1 MITVILGSRGKAG
14 GNSNSNLK
22 DFLKSLANAST
33 HESYE
38 VLIKLDDDDP
48 SLDELMEV
56 IEDAKA
62 KGRELISPDDGTSQG
77 FLPGQNI
84 KYLITPRGKG
94 YDDLHK
100 AYLDL
105 LRIADPSTDM
115 YWVLSDDVL
124 MLGASWDKYLE
135 HAAGKFPDG
144 MFVICPMFLAD
155 YRIQTDMQAL
165 EMCDNYPV
173 WSAKWIAAQGGFG
186 YTFSTDGWSNLLMRK
201 LYQTYGIDRRVLCQ
215 NVGLTRRSGA
225 QDFPGSERWNG
236 IRKDTIAQML
246 SPQLQKLLAGQAKA
260 IAGYLS
266 IGDKDGQV

>member
-1 MITVILGSRGKAG
+1 MISILLGSRGKAG

-48 SLDELMEV
+48 SLKELIEV
-56 IEDAKA
+56 IETASSR
-62 KGRELISPDDGTSQG
+62 GRELISQDDGTSKG

-84 KYLITPRGKG
+84 KYIITPRGKG
-94 YDDLHK
+94 YGDLHK

-105 LRIADPSTDM
+105 IRIADPSADM

-124 MLGASWDKYLE
+124 LLGASWDKYLE
-135 HAAGKFPDG
+135 HAASKFSDG

-155 YRIQTDMQAL
+155 YKIQGDTEAL
-165 EMCDNYPV
+165 NMCDNYPV
-173 WSAKWIAAQGGFG
+173 WSARWIAAQGGFG
-186 YTFSTDGWSNLLMRK
+186 YTFSTDGWTNMLMRRIFRD
-201 LYQTYGIDRRVLCQ
+201 YGIDRRVLCTQ
-215 NVGLTRRSGA
+215 VNLTRRSGA

-236 IRKDTIAQML
+236 IRKETIEQML
-246 SPQLQKLLAGQAKA
+246 SPQLQKLLKGQARA
-260 IAGYLS
+260 IAGY
-266 IGDKDGQV
+266 IGEKDG